1 MDFTQRKLTKAE
13 WESIEVPI
21 VPQERRICELIQ
33 KGFHDVM
40 TSQNNTVTLLHYC
53 KVTKSADMDQYIYT
67 QYLHTP
73 LHTLATKYKFG
84 LGDNVYMYYEKPSYV
99 INEKRFL
106 TSGFKKNEYLAIY
119 KVNGDLV

>member
-40 TSQNNTVTLLHYC
+40 TSQNNTVTLIHYC
-53 KVTKSADMDQYIYT
+53 KVTPSADMDQYIYT
-67 QYLHTP
+67 QYLLPT
-73 LHTLATKYKFG
+73 LQTLAKKHNCVLPPQTTAATAIKIKKADIIRFAYTDKQLVLHKAEIF
-84 LGDNVYMYYEKPSYV
+84 EYV
-99 INEKRFL
+99 
-106 TSGFKKNEYLAIY
+106 
-119 KVNGDLV
+119 V